1 MTLYQRVK
9 KIIGGIVMILYGI
22 IVTLIPNE
30 GYMLLLLVFGLY
42 ILFSGVKMMIYYF
55 TMARLMVGGRSVLM
69 KSIILLDAGM
79 FTLSLSTLKPVYLIL
94 YLVGIYAVTGVI
106 DILRSLEEKKLE
118 APVWKLKFISGLL
131 NIIIA
136 LAAAGAGIFLHSA
149 VIPVYIYGGGMI
161 WSGIVSLISAF
172 RKSPSIYIQ

>member
-55 TMARLMVGGRSVLM
+55 LFLVL
-69 KSIILLDAGM
+69 L
-79 FTLSLSTLKPVYLIL
+79 L
-94 YLVGIYAVTGVI
+94 YL
-106 DILRSLEEKKLE
+106 
-118 APVWKLKFISGLL
+118 
-131 NIIIA
+131 
-136 LAAAGAGIFLHSA
+136 
-149 VIPVYIYGGGMI
+149 
-161 WSGIVSLISAF
+161 
-172 RKSPSIYIQ
+172 

>member
-55 TMARLMVGGRSVLM
+55 LLKENRLRIMVQR
-69 KSIILLDAGM
+69 
-79 FTLSLSTLKPVYLIL
+79 
-94 YLVGIYAVTGVI
+94 
-106 DILRSLEEKKLE
+106 ENKKT
-118 APVWKLKFISGLL
+118 P
-131 NIIIA
+131 
-136 LAAAGAGIFLHSA
+136 
-149 VIPVYIYGGGMI
+149 
-161 WSGIVSLISAF
+161 
-172 RKSPSIYIQ
+172 